1 MWMNE
6 DVRDTDWGKLGYDS
20 EAEDVDIII
29 AKVTSL

>member
-6 DVRDTDWGKLGYDS
+6 DTDWAKLGYDS